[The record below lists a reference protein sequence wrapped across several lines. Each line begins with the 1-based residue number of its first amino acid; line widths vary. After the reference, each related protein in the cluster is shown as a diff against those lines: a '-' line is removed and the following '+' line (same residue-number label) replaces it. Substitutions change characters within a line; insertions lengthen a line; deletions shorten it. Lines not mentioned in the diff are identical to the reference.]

1 VRFFAR
7 DIDRSDVFGSY
18 YFKVWKEGFM
28 PQTLLEMTKEL
39 VLAQIQIKQVAPEA
53 LTSVLHSTYETLRT
67 LQSSESTGGNGNGEM
82 VGETHHAPPPVDWK
96 SSITRHSIRCLECG
110 ETFKQLSLRHLR
122 VHDLDP
128 RTYRTKYN
136 IPRSQSLSARDVT
149 ARRRELAQ
157 QIRPWEL
164 APSKQAAAAAKE
176 EPKPRAKTGAAKS
189 TASRSSAKKGAAKS

>member
-1 VRFFAR
+1 
-7 DIDRSDVFGSY
+7 
-18 YFKVWKEGFM
+18 M

-53 LTSVLHSTYETLRT
+53 LNGVLHSTYETLRN
-67 LQSSESTGGNGNGEM
+67 LQNSESAGGSGNGDGAAESLHSM
-82 VGETHHAPPPVDWK
+82 TPVDWK

-122 VHDLDP
+122 IHDLDP

-164 APSKQAAAAAKE
+164 APSKQTASAPKGAAK
-176 EPKPRAKTGAAKS
+176 AKTGAAKS
-189 TASRSSAKKGAAKS
+189 TAPRPSAKKAAAKS

>member
-1 VRFFAR
+1 
-7 DIDRSDVFGSY
+7 
-18 YFKVWKEGFM
+18 M

-39 VLAQIQIKQVAPEA
+39 VLAQIQIKQVSPEA
-53 LTSVLHSTYETLRT
+53 LTSVLYSTYETLRS
-67 LQSSESTGGNGNGEM
+67 LQSSESAGDQ
-82 VGETHHAPPPVDWK
+82 GETSAETLQAPAPVDWK

-122 VHDLDP
+122 IHDLDP
-128 RTYRTKYN
+128 RSYRAKYN

-164 APSKQAAAAAKE
+164 APSKQAAASKEAAK
-176 EPKPRAKTGAAKS
+176 PKAKTGTAKS
-189 TASRSSAKKGAAKS
+189 TASRSAAKKGAAKS

>member
-1 VRFFAR
+1 
-7 DIDRSDVFGSY
+7 
-18 YFKVWKEGFM
+18 M

-39 VLAQIQIKQVAPEA
+39 VLAQIQIKQVSPEA
-53 LTSVLHSTYETLRT
+53 LNGVLQSTYETLRH
-67 LQSSESTGGNGNGEM
+67 LQSSESTGGNGNGEGAAESLHTM
-82 VGETHHAPPPVDWK
+82 APVDWK

-128 RTYRTKYN
+128 RSYRTKYN

-164 APSKQAAAAAKE
+164 APSKQTATTPKVATKAKA
-176 EPKPRAKTGAAKS
+176 KPGAAKS
-189 TASRSSAKKGAAKS
+189 TAPRSSAKKGAAKS

>member
-1 VRFFAR
+1 MEV
-7 DIDRSDVFGSY
+7 S
-18 YFKVWKEGFM
+18 M

-53 LTSVLHSTYETLRT
+53 LNGVLHSTYETLRS
-67 LQSSESTGGNGNGEM
+67 LQSSESAGGNGNGEGA
-82 VGETHHAPPPVDWK
+82 GETLHGLAPVDWK

-122 VHDLDP
+122 IHDLDP
-128 RTYRTKYN
+128 RSYRTKYN

-164 APSKQAAAAAKE
+164 APSKQAAASKGTAKA
-176 EPKPRAKTGAAKS
+176 KAKTGAAKA
-189 TASRSSAKKGAAKS
+189 TPSRASAKKGAAKS

>member
-1 VRFFAR
+1 MA
-7 DIDRSDVFGSY
+7 
-18 YFKVWKEGFM
+18 
-28 PQTLLEMTKEL
+28 QTLLEMTKEL

-53 LTSVLHSTYETLRT
+53 LNGVLHSTYETLRSLYQT
-67 LQSSESTGGNGNGEM
+67 EGTIGNSHSEDGTEPLQ
-82 VGETHHAPPPVDWK
+82 VPILADWK

-128 RTYRTKYN
+128 RSYRVKYN

-164 APSKQAAAAAKE
+164 APSKQANAPAEAKA
-176 EPKPRAKTGAAKS
+176 KTKTGAAKS
-189 TASRSSAKKGAAKS
+189 GATRAAKKKAAAKS

>member
-1 VRFFAR
+1 
-7 DIDRSDVFGSY
+7 
-18 YFKVWKEGFM
+18 M

-53 LTSVLHSTYETLRT
+53 LNSVLHSTYETLRS
-67 LQSSESTGGNGNGEM
+67 LQSAESAGGHA
-82 VGETHHAPPPVDWK
+82 GETSTEAFQAQAPVDWK

-128 RTYRTKYN
+128 RSYRTKYN

-164 APSKQAAAAAKE
+164 APSKQAAAPPEPAKPKAKTAAKA
-176 EPKPRAKTGAAKS
+176 PSSRSPAKKSAAKS
-189 TASRSSAKKGAAKS
+189 

>member
-1 VRFFAR
+1 
-7 DIDRSDVFGSY
+7 
-18 YFKVWKEGFM
+18 M

-53 LTSVLHSTYETLRT
+53 LNGVLHSTYETLRH
-67 LQSSESTGGNGNGEM
+67 LQSSESAGGNGNSEGAAESLH
-82 VGETHHAPPPVDWK
+82 TTAPVDWK
-96 SSITRHSIRCLECG
+96 SSIARHSIRCLECG

-128 RTYRTKYN
+128 RSYRTKYN

-164 APSKQAAAAAKE
+164 APSKQAATTPKAATKAK
-176 EPKPRAKTGAAKS
+176 AKTGAAKS
-189 TASRSSAKKGAAKS
+189 TAPRSSAKKGAAKA